1 MAALRPQPFKSVE
14 KKGKRR
20 KSTVPAP
27 PQRKKKKL
35 DLSQQWLETRNAKH
49 SWKLKVSQWG
59 FDTSAITQQWL
70 TFLSLLTARLR
81 VHVHPRVTSGG
92 EKNSSLTCCE
102 ANLTVALAQ
111 PKVKDGRLRGRPPNN
126 AAPAL
131 TRVTFKR
138 GLGIR
143 VRARRWSDG

>member
-1 MAALRPQPFKSVE
+1 MAALQPQPFKSAE
-14 KKGKRR
+14 KRR
-20 KSTVPAP
+20 AEKIHSVPP
-27 PQRKKKKL
+27 PRKKKRL

-92 EKNSSLTCCE
+92 EKNNSLTCYE

-111 PKVKDGRLRGRPPNN
+111 PKVKDGRLRSRPQNN
-126 AAPAL
+126 VASAL
-131 TRVTFKR
+131 TRLTFKR
-138 GLGIR
+138 GLGIQ
-143 VRARRWSDG
+143 VWARRWSDG